1 MSTLPYWRLSGFYFF
16 YFAFVGAM
24 SPFWGLYLKSLTF
37 SALQIGVLMSLL
49 QVMRIFAPN
58 IWGHIADR
66 TGRRTP
72 IVQIAVVSSVLVFLG
87 VFVGSSFWW
96 LFAVMAAL
104 GFFWS
109 ASLPLVEA
117 MTLSHLGER
126 IEGYGR
132 IRLWGSVGFIVMVV
146 GIGYALDTMPIS
158 WLPGAVWLVMLGMVA
173 FARVIPE
180 STILR
185 SHTDHI
191 PVWEIVRKPEVAS
204 LLIACLLMAATHGP
218 YYTFYSI
225 YLVDHGYDKS
235 TVGWL
240 WALGVLCEIGI
251 FLIIPRIFAR
261 VTLRRLILISFALA
275 VVRFLVIAWGVDSAW
290 LIWGAQ
296 TLHAF
301 TFGTYHAAAVGLI
314 HQHFQG
320 RHQAR
325 GQALYTSIS
334 YGIGGALGGLVSGL
348 TWDSLGSTWTFTLA
362 AFSAALAWAGQMR
375 RSRRPRA
382 QGVCRSLPR
391 TNPSRQPFGRR
402 GSVTNGEI

>member
-1 MSTLPYWRLSGFYFF
+1 MHSLPYWRLSGFYFF

-24 SPFWGLYLKSLTF
+24 SPFWGLYLKSLMF
-37 SALQIGVLMSLL
+37 NAVQIGVLMSLL

-66 TGRRTP
+66 TGKRTR
-72 IVQIAVVSSVLVFLG
+72 IVQIAVVSSVVVFLG
-87 VFVGSSFWW
+87 VFVGDSFWW

-126 IEGYGR
+126 VDAYGR
-132 IRLWGSVGFIVMVV
+132 IRLWGSVGFVVMVV
-146 GIGYALDTMPIS
+146 GIGYALDYFPIS
-158 WLPGAVWLVMLGMVA
+158 WLPGAVWIVMLGMVA

-180 STILR
+180 STILS
-185 SHTDHI
+185 SHTDHV

-240 WALGVLCEIGI
+240 WALGVVCEIGI

-261 VTLRRLILISFALA
+261 LTPRRLILISFALA
-275 VVRFLVIAWGVDSAW
+275 TIRFLMIAWGVDTPW
-290 LIWGAQ
+290 LIIVAQ

-301 TFGTYHAAAVGLI
+301 TFGTYHAAAVSLI

-334 YGIGGALGGLVSGL
+334 YGIGGALGGLASGL

-362 AFSAALAWAGQMR
+362 ALSAALAW
-375 RSRRPRA
+375 
-382 QGVCRSLPR
+382 GVYAIWGDTKTVPAAPKL
-391 TNPSRQPFGRR
+391 
-402 GSVTNGEI
+402 

>member
-1 MSTLPYWRLSGFYFF
+1 MPNLPYWRLSGFYFF

-24 SPFWGLYLKSLTF
+24 SPFWGLYLQSLAF
-37 SALQIGVLMSLL
+37 NAFQIGVLMSLL

-66 TGRRTP
+66 TGRRTT
-72 IVQIAVVSSVLVFLG
+72 IVQIAALGSVLVFTG
-87 VFVGSSFWW
+87 VFVGDSFWW

-104 GFFWS
+104 SFFWS

-117 MTLSHLGER
+117 MTLSHLGDR
-126 IEGYGR
+126 SDAYGR

-146 GIGYALDTMPIS
+146 GLGYAFDTVPIA
-158 WLPGAVWLVMLGMVA
+158 WLPWAVLAVMLGIVA

-180 STILR
+180 AEILA
-185 SHTDHI
+185 HPTDHHSI
-191 PVWEIVRKPEVAS
+191 WDIVKRPEVAS
-204 LLIACLLMAATHGP
+204 LLAACLLMAVTHGP

-251 FLIIPRIFAR
+251 FLVVPRIFAR
-261 VTLRRLILISFALA
+261 VTPRRLILASFALA
-275 VVRFLVIAWGVDSAW
+275 VLRFLLIAWGVESAW
-290 LIWGAQ
+290 VVWGAQ

-301 TFGTYHAAAVGLI
+301 TFGTYHAAAVALI
-314 HQHFQG
+314 HAHFRG

-325 GQALYTSIS
+325 GQALFNSLS
-334 YGIGGALGGLVSGL
+334 YGVGGTLGGLGSGL
-348 TWDSLGSTWTFTLA
+348 TWESLGSAWTFTLA
-362 AFSAALAWAGQMR
+362 AASAALAW
-375 RSRRPRA
+375 
-382 QGVCRSLPR
+382 GVYA
-391 TNPSRQPFGRR
+391 TWGRQPP
-402 GSVTNGEI
+402 VTAKPVPVAPKL

>member
-1 MSTLPYWRLSGFYFF
+1 MQTLPYWRLSGFYFF

-24 SPFWGLYLKSLTF
+24 SPFWGLYLQSLMF
-37 SALQIGVLMSLL
+37 SAVQIGVLMSLL

-66 TGRRTP
+66 TGKRTR
-72 IVQIAVVSSVLVFLG
+72 IVQIAVISSVVVFLG
-87 VFVGSSFWW
+87 VFAGDSFWW
-96 LFAVMAAL
+96 LFIVMAAL

-126 IEGYGR
+126 TEGYGR
-132 IRLWGSVGFIVMVV
+132 IRLWGSVGFIVMVI
-146 GIGYALDTMPIS
+146 GIGYALDFFPIS
-158 WLPGAVWLVMLGMVA
+158 WLPGAVWIVMLGMVV

-180 STILR
+180 STILPA
-185 SHTDHI
+185 HTDHM
-191 PVWEIVRKPEVAS
+191 PVWDIVRKPEVAS

-251 FLIIPRIFAR
+251 FLMIPRLFAR
-261 VTLRRLILISFALA
+261 ISARRLILLSFALA
-275 VVRFLVIAWGVDSAW
+275 ALRFLLIAWGVDTPW
-290 LIWGAQ
+290 LIIAAQ

-301 TFGTYHAAAVGLI
+301 TFGTYHAAAVSLI

-334 YGIGGALGGLVSGL
+334 YGIGGALGGLASGL
-348 TWDSLGSTWTFTLA
+348 SWDSLGSTWTFTLSA
-362 AFSAALAWAGQMR
+362 LSAALAWGIYAVWGK
-375 RSRRPRA
+375 
-382 QGVCRSLPR
+382 
-391 TNPSRQPFGRR
+391 TK
-402 GSVTNGEI
+402 SVPAAAKL

>member
-24 SPFWGLYLKSLTF
+24 TPFWGLYLKSLAFT
-37 SALQIGVLMSLL
+37 ALQIGVLMSLL

-58 IWGHIADR
+58 IWGHIADHTGKR
-66 TGRRTP
+66 TT
-72 IVQIAVVSSVLVFLG
+72 IVQIAAVGSVLMFVG
-87 VFVGSSFWW
+87 VFFGDSFWW

-126 IEGYGR
+126 IDAYGR
-132 IRLWGSVGFIVMVV
+132 IRLWGSIGFMVMVV
-146 GIGYALDTMPIS
+146 GLGYALDYLPIT
-158 WLPGAVWLVMLGMVA
+158 WLPWAVLLIMLGIVA
-173 FARVIPE
+173 FARAIPE
-180 STILR
+180 SIILPY
-185 SHTDHI
+185 HTDHI

-251 FLIIPRIFAR
+251 FLIIPRLFAR
-261 VTLRRLILISFALA
+261 VTLRRLILISFAMA
-275 VVRFLVIAWGVDSAW
+275 VVRFLIIAWGVESAW

-325 GQALYTSIS
+325 GQALYTSIA
-334 YGIGGALGGLVSGL
+334 YGIGGALGGLASGIS
-348 TWDSLGSTWTFTLA
+348 WDSLGSSWTFTLA
-362 AFSAALAWAGQMR
+362 AVSAALAWAVYWIWGGTKPVSALRSNDKTGQAMK
-375 RSRRPRA
+375 
-382 QGVCRSLPR
+382 
-391 TNPSRQPFGRR
+391 
-402 GSVTNGEI
+402 

>member
-1 MSTLPYWRLSGFYFF
+1 MNAVPYWRLSGFYFF

-24 SPFWGLYLKSLTF
+24 SPFWGLYLQSLAF
-37 SALQIGVLMSLL
+37 NAFQIGVLMSLL

-66 TGRRTP
+66 TGRRTA
-72 IVQIAVVSSVLVFLG
+72 IVQVAALGSVLAFAG
-87 VFVGSSFWW
+87 VFVGDSFWW

-126 IEGYGR
+126 TDAYGR

-146 GIGYALDTMPIS
+146 GLGYAFNTVSID
-158 WLPGAVWLVMLGMVA
+158 WLPWAVLAVMLGIAA

-180 STILR
+180 AEILPYP
-185 SHTDHI
+185 TDLHSG
-191 PVWEIVRKPEVAS
+191 WAIVKRPEVAS
-204 LLIACLLMAATHGP
+204 LLAASMLMAVTHGP

-251 FLIIPRIFAR
+251 FLIVPRIFAR
-261 VTLRRLILISFALA
+261 VTPRQLILASFALA
-275 VVRFLVIAWGVDSAW
+275 VLRFLLIAWGVESAW
-290 LIWGAQ
+290 LVWGAQ

-301 TFGTYHAAAVGLI
+301 TFGTYHAAAVALI
-314 HQHFQG
+314 HQHFRG

-325 GQALYTSIS
+325 GQALYTSLS
-334 YGIGGALGGLVSGL
+334 FGVGGTIGGLASGL
-348 TWDSLGSTWTFTLA
+348 TWDTLGSAWTFTLA
-362 AFSAALAWAGQMR
+362 AGSAALAWAVYATWG
-375 RSRRPRA
+375 
-382 QGVCRSLPR
+382 R
-391 TNPSRQPFGRR
+391 TK
-402 GSVTNGEI
+402 SVPAPH

>member
-1 MSTLPYWRLSGFYFF
+1 MNAVPYWRLSGFYFF

-24 SPFWGLYLKSLTF
+24 SPFWGLYLQSLAF
-37 SALQIGVLMSLL
+37 NAFQIGVLMSLL

-66 TGRRTP
+66 TGRRTA
-72 IVQIAVVSSVLVFLG
+72 IVQVAALGSVLAFAG
-87 VFVGSSFWW
+87 VFAGDSFWW

-126 IEGYGR
+126 TDAYGR
-132 IRLWGSVGFIVMVV
+132 IRLWGWVGVIVMVV
-146 GIGYALDTMPIS
+146 GLGYAFNTVSIG
-158 WLPGAVWLVMLGMVA
+158 WLPWAVLAVMLGIAA

-180 STILR
+180 AEILP
-185 SHTDHI
+185 HPTDLHSG
-191 PVWEIVRKPEVAS
+191 WAIVKRPEVAS
-204 LLIACLLMAATHGP
+204 LLAASMLMAVTHGP

-261 VTLRRLILISFALA
+261 VTPRQLILASFALA
-275 VVRFLVIAWGVDSAW
+275 VLRFLLIAWGVESVW
-290 LIWGAQ
+290 LVWGAQ

-301 TFGTYHAAAVGLI
+301 TFGTYHAAAVALI
-314 HQHFQG
+314 HQHFRG

-325 GQALYTSIS
+325 GQALYTSLS
-334 YGIGGALGGLVSGL
+334 FGVGGTIGGLASGL
-348 TWDSLGSTWTFTLA
+348 TWDTLGPAWTFTLA
-362 AFSAALAWAGQMR
+362 AASAALAWAVYAAWGQ
-375 RSRRPRA
+375 
-382 QGVCRSLPR
+382 
-391 TNPSRQPFGRR
+391 TK
-402 GSVTNGEI
+402 SVPAPH

>member
-1 MSTLPYWRLSGFYFF
+1 MSALPYWRLSGFYFF

-24 SPFWGLYLKSLTF
+24 SPFWGLYLKSLMF
-37 SALQIGVLMSLL
+37 SAVQIGVLMSLL

-66 TGRRTP
+66 TGKRTR
-72 IVQIAVVSSVLVFLG
+72 IVQIAVVSSVVVFLG
-87 VFVGSSFWW
+87 VFFVGDSFWW

-117 MTLSHLGER
+117 MTLSHLGDR
-126 IEGYGR
+126 TEGYGR
-132 IRLWGSVGFIVMVV
+132 IRLWGSVGFVIMVV
-146 GIGYALDTMPIS
+146 GIGYALDYFPIS

-180 STILR
+180 STILP
-185 SHTDHI
+185 SHTDHV

-204 LLIACLLMAATHGP
+204 LLVACLLMAATHGP

-235 TVGWL
+235 TIGWL
-240 WALGVLCEIGI
+240 WALGVACEIGV

-261 VTLRRLILISFALA
+261 ISARRLILLSFALA
-275 VVRFLVIAWGVDSAW
+275 VLRFLLIAFGVDTPW
-290 LIWGAQ
+290 LIIAAQ

-301 TFGTYHAAAVGLI
+301 TFGTYHAAAVSLI

-334 YGIGGALGGLVSGL
+334 YGIGGALGGLASGL
-348 TWDSLGSTWTFTLA
+348 SWDSLGSTWTFTLA
-362 AFSAALAWAGQMR
+362 ALSAALAWMVYAIWGDTKTV
-375 RSRRPRA
+375 P
-382 QGVCRSLPR
+382 VVPKL
-391 TNPSRQPFGRR
+391 
-402 GSVTNGEI
+402 

>member
-1 MSTLPYWRLSGFYFF
+1 MQTLPYWRLSGFYFF

-24 SPFWGLYLKSLTF
+24 SPFWGLYLQSLMF
-37 SALQIGVLMSLL
+37 SAVQIGVLMSLL

-66 TGRRTP
+66 TGKRTH
-72 IVQIAVVSSVLVFLG
+72 IVQIAVVSSVVVFLG
-87 VFVGSSFWW
+87 VFAGDSFWW
-96 LFAVMAAL
+96 LFIVMAAL

-126 IEGYGR
+126 TEGYGR
-132 IRLWGSVGFIVMVV
+132 IRLWGSVGFIVMVI
-146 GIGYALDTMPIS
+146 GIGYALDFFPIS
-158 WLPGAVWLVMLGMVA
+158 WLPGAVWVVMLGMVV

-180 STILR
+180 STILP
-185 SHTDHI
+185 SHTDHV
-191 PVWEIVRKPEVAS
+191 PVWDIVRKPEVAS

-251 FLIIPRIFAR
+251 FLMIPRLFAR
-261 VTLRRLILISFALA
+261 ISARRLILLSFALA
-275 VVRFLVIAWGVDSAW
+275 VLRFLLIAWGVDTPW
-290 LIWGAQ
+290 LIIAAQ

-301 TFGTYHAAAVGLI
+301 TFGTYHAAAVSLI

-334 YGIGGALGGLVSGL
+334 YGIGGALGGLASGL
-348 TWDSLGSTWTFTLA
+348 SWVSLGSTWTFSLSA
-362 AFSAALAWAGQMR
+362 LSAALAWGIYAVWGK
-375 RSRRPRA
+375 
-382 QGVCRSLPR
+382 
-391 TNPSRQPFGRR
+391 TK
-402 GSVTNGEI
+402 SVPAAAKL

>member
-24 SPFWGLYLKSLTF
+24 TPFWGLYLKSLAFT
-37 SALQIGVLMSLL
+37 ALQIGVLMSLL

-58 IWGHIADR
+58 IWGHIADHTGKR
-66 TGRRTP
+66 TT
-72 IVQIAVVSSVLVFLG
+72 IVQIAAVGSVLMFVG
-87 VFVGSSFWW
+87 VFFGDSFWW

-126 IEGYGR
+126 IDAYGR
-132 IRLWGSVGFIVMVV
+132 IRLWGSIGFMVMVV
-146 GIGYALDTMPIS
+146 GLGYALDYLPIT
-158 WLPGAVWLVMLGMVA
+158 WLPWAVLLIMLGIVA
-173 FARVIPE
+173 FARAIPE
-180 STILR
+180 SIILPY
-185 SHTDHI
+185 HTDHI

-251 FLIIPRIFAR
+251 FLIIPRLFAR
-261 VTLRRLILISFALA
+261 VTLRRLILISFSMA
-275 VVRFLVIAWGVDSAW
+275 VVRFLIIAWGVESAW

-325 GQALYTSIS
+325 GQALYTSIA
-334 YGIGGALGGLVSGL
+334 YGIGGALGGLASGIS
-348 TWDSLGSTWTFTLA
+348 WDSLGSSWTFTLA
-362 AFSAALAWAGQMR
+362 AVSAALAWAVYWIWGGTKPVSALRSNDKTGQAMK
-375 RSRRPRA
+375 
-382 QGVCRSLPR
+382 
-391 TNPSRQPFGRR
+391 
-402 GSVTNGEI
+402 